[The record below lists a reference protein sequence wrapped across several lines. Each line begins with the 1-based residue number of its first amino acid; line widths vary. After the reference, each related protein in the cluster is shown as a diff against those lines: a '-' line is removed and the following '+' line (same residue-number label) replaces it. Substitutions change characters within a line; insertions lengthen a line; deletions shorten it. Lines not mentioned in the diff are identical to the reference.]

1 MGISGRAYRSA
12 LGTMVRGMRVGAVT
26 IEGVSDG
33 SLPVPPGLLFNKS
46 DQDWL
51 QHSQFLDHD
60 GMLPIEFGGFL
71 VRHAERVV
79 LIDTGLGPGSTPER
93 TGMFMRNL
101 SALGVQPAE
110 VTDVV
115 LTHLHFDHLGW
126 ATDGERRLFE
136 GATYRCHEADW
147 EFFMGSKP
155 FDDSLAVSSMGG
167 RSSSELLPPIE
178 HRLETW
184 SDDASIL
191 PGIDVR
197 SAPGHTPGS
206 TVVVISSGTE
216 RAMLLGD
223 VVHCPAELL
232 SDDWEMI
239 GDVDRQLA
247 QRTREALAKELE
259 GSDIP
264 ATASHFPGL
273 KFGRLL
279 AASGRRQWNFGRE
292 RLKSMVR

>member
-1 MGISGRAYRSA
+1 
-12 LGTMVRGMRVGAVT
+12 MVRDVRVGTVT

-33 SLPVPPGLLFNKS
+33 SLPVPPGSLFNKS

-51 QHSQFLDHD
+51 QHSRFLDHD

-71 VRHAERVV
+71 VRSSDRLV
-79 LIDTGLGPGSTPER
+79 LVDTGIGPRSTPER

-101 SALGVQPAE
+101 SALGVQPSE

-126 ATDGERRLFE
+126 ATDGERRLFGE
-136 GATYRCHEADW
+136 ATYRCHEADW
-147 EFFMGSKP
+147 EFFMGANP
-155 FDDSLAVSSMGG
+155 FDDSQAVSSMGG
-167 RSSSELLPPIE
+167 RASSQLLPPILD
-178 HRLETW
+178 RLETW
-184 SDDASIL
+184 SEDGSIL

-264 ATASHFPGL
+264 AAATHFPGL

-279 AASGRRQWNFGRE
+279 TGQGRRRWAFG
-292 RLKSMVR
+292 

>member
-1 MGISGRAYRSA
+1 MQ
-12 LGTMVRGMRVGAVT
+12 VGAVT

-33 SLPVPPGLLFNKS
+33 SIPVPPGSLFNKS

-51 QHSQFLDHD
+51 QHSQFLDRN
-60 GMLPIEFGGFL
+60 GMLPLEFGGFL
-71 VRHAERVV
+71 VCMGEHRV
-79 LIDTGLGPGSTPER
+79 LIDTGIGPGSAPDR

-101 SALGVQPAE
+101 SALGIQPSV

-126 ATDGERRLFE
+126 ATDGERRLFDN
-136 GATYRCHEADW
+136 ATYRCHEADW
-147 EFFMGSKP
+147 KFFMGTKP
-155 FDDSLAVSSMGG
+155 FDDSLAVSFMGG
-167 RSSSELLPPIE
+167 RGSSELLPPMLD
-178 HRLETW
+178 RLETW
-184 SDDASIL
+184 SEDGSIL

-232 SDDWEMI
+232 SNDWEMI

-247 QRTREALAKELE
+247 LRTREALAKELE
-259 GSDIP
+259 DSDIP
-264 ATASHFPGL
+264 AAASHFPGL
-273 KFGRLL
+273 EFGRLL
-279 AASGRRQWNFGRE
+279 AGQGRRRWSFG
-292 RLKSMVR
+292 

>member
-1 MGISGRAYRSA
+1 
-12 LGTMVRGMRVGAVT
+12 
-26 IEGVSDG
+26 
-33 SLPVPPGLLFNKS
+33 
-46 DQDWL
+46 
-51 QHSQFLDHD
+51 LDHD

-71 VRHAERVV
+71 VRHDERVV
-79 LIDTGLGPGSTPER
+79 LIDTGLGPESAPGR
-93 TGMFMRNL
+93 TGTFMRNL

-136 GATYRCHEADW
+136 SATYRCHEADW

-167 RSSSELLPPIE
+167 RSSSELLPPIVD
-178 HRLETW
+178 RLETW
-184 SDDASIL
+184 SEDASIL

-264 ATASHFPGL
+264 AAASHFPGL

-279 AASGRRQWNFGRE
+279 TARGHRQWSFG
-292 RLKSMVR
+292 

>member
-1 MGISGRAYRSA
+1 
-12 LGTMVRGMRVGAVT
+12 VQVGAVA
-26 IEGVSDG
+26 IEGISDG
-33 SLPVPPGLLFNKS
+33 RLAAPPTAVFNKT

-51 QHSQFLDHD
+51 QHAQFLDED
-60 GMLPIEFGGFL
+60 GMLPIEMGGFL
-71 VRHAERVV
+71 VRSGERLV
-79 LIDTGLGPGSTPER
+79 LVDTGIGPHAAPDR

-101 SALGVQPAE
+101 AAQGVRPSE
-110 VTDVV
+110 ITDVV

-136 GATYRCHEADW
+136 EATYRCHEADW
-147 EFFMGSKP
+147 EFFMGAQP
-155 FDDSLAVSSMGG
+155 FDDSLAVSLMGG
-167 RSSSELLPPIE
+167 RASSELLPPIVD
-178 HRLETW
+178 RLETW
-184 SDDASIL
+184 NEDETIL
-191 PGIDVR
+191 PGLDVR

-206 TVVVISSGTE
+206 TVIVVSSGAE

-247 QRTREALAKELE
+247 QRTREALARELE

-264 ATASHFPGL
+264 AAATHFPGL
-273 KFGRLL
+273 QFGRLL
-279 AASGRRQWNFGRE
+279 TAQGRRQWTFG
-292 RLKSMVR
+292 

>member
-1 MGISGRAYRSA
+1 
-12 LGTMVRGMRVGAVT
+12 MVRDMRVGPLT

-33 SLPVPPGLLFNKS
+33 SLLVPPGPLFNKS

-51 QHSQFLDHD
+51 QHAQFLDHD

-71 VRHAERVV
+71 VRDGERLVV
-79 LIDTGLGPGSTPER
+79 IDTGIGPGSVPER

-101 SALGVQPAE
+101 SALGVHPSE

-136 GATYRCHEADW
+136 RATYRCHEADW
-147 EFFMGSKP
+147 EFFMGTDP

-167 RSSSELLPPIE
+167 RGSSELLPPILD
-178 HRLETW
+178 RLETW
-184 SDDASIL
+184 GEDGTIL

-197 SAPGHTPGS
+197 GAPGHTPGS
-206 TVVVISSGTE
+206 TVVVVSSGTE

-239 GDVDRQLA
+239 GDVDKQLA

-259 GSDIP
+259 GSEISAA
-264 ATASHFPGL
+264 ATHFPGL
-273 KFGRLL
+273 QFGRLL
-279 AASGRRQWNFGRE
+279 KAQGRRQWSFG
-292 RLKSMVR
+292 